1 MLNVDEIQVI
11 NDVKK
16 YLGIDMLDID
26 LQKCDEDGLKVIRS
40 DKHFD
45 VKYNSRSDMFRAL
58 GLISLYGD
66 EITEISQKKRTESL
80 AILWIPQ
87 ETPFRG
93 LKPLRSSLYA
103 LLRLDTIA
111 CISIART

>member
-26 LQKCDEDGLKVIRS
+26 LQKCDADGLKVIRS

-58 GLISLYGD
+58 VLISSSFRED
-66 EITEISQKKRTESL
+66 RASISLPR
-80 AILWIPQ
+80 
-87 ETPFRG
+87 F
-93 LKPLRSSLYA
+93 A
-103 LLRLDTIA
+103 LVQSMYLM
-111 CISIART
+111 SIARPSLVSDIF